1 LVRERHWLGLSEA
14 VHKSTGKPAAR
25 LNLADRGVL
34 RAGNIADL
42 VIFDAEQISSPAT
55 YDEPNVDPRG
65 ILYVIKNGAV
75 A

>member
-1 LVRERHWLGLSEA
+1 M
-14 VHKSTGKPAAR
+14 
-25 LNLADRGVL
+25 L